1 MILLAQIMNANRPIE
16 AEVNAPLEFKVAEID
31 FTVQKQDP
39 LCIRV
44 GSFSK
49 KIFKNKHF

>member
-1 MILLAQIMNANRPIE
+1 MILLAQMINANRPIE
-16 AEVNAPLEFKVAEID
+16 AEVNAPLEFKVTEID

-39 LCIRV
+39 LCIHV

-49 KIFKNKHF
+49 QLFKHKHF